1 MGDMRS
7 FVALLCSSCVSLP
20 ADTSE
25 VFVEPIDDF
34 GAEFSGS
41 AAFNLGVGL
50 TVRFAVQES
59 DNPGF
64 GNGDFIAPDV
74 ALSVDPPGSFD
85 ATAQVGATE
94 LNLRA
99 ATLVS
104 VAATAVGAANV
115 ELRVDTIEAKD
126 FTQSFAIQAVRVTT
140 VEFEIDNDHTL
151 TDGDTIGLFAGSGVN
166 LRTRY
171 LAGAKLV
178 VGAAQLQTTGSLT
191 AGGGG
196 MNAGPTVGSATVTAL
211 ATAHVLN
218 VEILDATAID
228 HLALRNERNVPLT
241 SPIDVNPSGFVLV
254 TVAPFTAAD
263 VEILGD
269 GALDPTVAITGNA
282 ELVAQRGGDFTFHV
296 SAPGTSQLAFTW
308 NGKTTSLE
316 LVRQ

>member
-1 MGDMRS
+1 MRS
-7 FVALLCSSCVSLP
+7 LVALLCSCVSLP

-34 GAEFSGS
+34 GAEFSGA

-59 DNPGF
+59 DNPGLA
-64 GNGDFIAPDV
+64 NGGFLAPDV

-94 LNLRA
+94 LNLRP

-104 VAATAVGAANV
+104 IAATAVGAANV
-115 ELRVDTIEAKD
+115 ELRVDTIESKD
-126 FTQSFAIQAVRVTT
+126 FTQSFDIQAVPITT
-140 VEFEIDNDHTL
+140 VQFEVDNEHTL
-151 TDGDTIGLFAGSGVN
+151 TEGATIGLFAGSGVN

-171 LAGAKLV
+171 LAGANLV
-178 VGAAQLQTTGSLT
+178 VGAARLQTTGSLT
-191 AGGGG
+191 AGGGR
-196 MNAGPTVGSATVTAL
+196 MNAGMTVGSATVTAL
-211 ATAHVLN
+211 AAPHVLN

-282 ELVAQRGGDFTFHV
+282 VLVTQRGADFTFQM
-296 SAPGTSQLAFTW
+296 SAPGTSQLEFTW
-308 NGKTTSLE
+308 NGKTASLE